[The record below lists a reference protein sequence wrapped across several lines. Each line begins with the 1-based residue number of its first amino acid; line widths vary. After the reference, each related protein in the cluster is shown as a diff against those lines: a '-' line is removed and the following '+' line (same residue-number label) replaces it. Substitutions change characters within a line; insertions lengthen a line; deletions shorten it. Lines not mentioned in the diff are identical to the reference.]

1 MVKHLKFY
9 VAAFVVFHLSII
21 YSGIAQHEN
30 AFVNIFFNI
39 FDMLILYIISIFVFS
54 QFDVIGYSEIVRKKY
69 NLDKTAL
76 YIYRIIQTIVQW
88 SIAIYVWQFYPYVA
102 ILYITSWWFGVCD
115 HLYYILNDDERD
127 WYFSNA
133 TAHMPWL
140 WWTSF
145 GILDK
150 NLMNNKVSQSVA
162 NWTMSISLLSI
173 PIVYFLFYFNY
184 NSFF

>member
-1 MVKHLKFY
+1 MVNNLKVGVVVFI
-9 VAAFVVFHLSII
+9 VFHLLIS
-21 YSGIAQHEN
+21 YSGITPTEYT
-30 AFVNIFFNI
+30 FVNIFFDVYN
-39 FDMLILYIISIFVFS
+39 MSILYIISIFVFS
-54 QFDVIGYSEIVRKKY
+54 MFDVFGYSEIVRKKY
-69 NLDKTAL
+69 NLNKTAL

-102 ILYITSWWFGVCD
+102 ILYILSWWFGVCD
-115 HLYYILNDDERD
+115 HLYYVLNDDERD

-133 TAHMPWL
+133 TIDMPWL

-150 NLMNNKVSQSVA
+150 KLMNNKVNQNVA

-173 PIVYFLFYFNY
+173 PIIYFLFYFG
-184 NSFF
+184 